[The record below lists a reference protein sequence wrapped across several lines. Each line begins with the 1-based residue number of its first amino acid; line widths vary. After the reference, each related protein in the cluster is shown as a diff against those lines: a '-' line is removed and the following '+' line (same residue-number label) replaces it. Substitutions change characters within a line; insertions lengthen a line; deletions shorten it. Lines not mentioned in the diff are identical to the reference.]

1 MFRNGR
7 YMTSHSTE
15 WFTLRSWLVVHC
27 WIKQDYWGMIQ
38 ISPSMWAA
46 RKLPL
51 WRKRESCS
59 PYHTLYREGDRRTF
73 AEWTNIIFCWTPTV
87 RLAKKVYIKRN
98 SFCSARCNRFGFSWQ
113 RAIRAVFTCDRF
125 VLRAFTRDMF
135 YIFLL
140 VGRWRRGGGEGGRS
154 DTPFHVSPPGRL
166 SYVMAQL
173 LIRSHCTVLFSY
185 HNRHTS
191 LSLSSD

>member
-1 MFRNGR
+1 MVHSSVLISCSLLNKARLLGNDTDFPQHVGR
-7 YMTSHSTE
+7 SETASLE
-15 WFTLRSWLVVHC
+15 KKREL
-27 WIKQDYWGMIQ
+27 
-38 ISPSMWAA
+38 
-46 RKLPL
+46 LPL
-51 WRKRESCS
+51 
-59 PYHTLYREGDRRTF
+59 PYVVQRGWQTHVRRVNKYYF
-73 AEWTNIIFCWTPTV
+73 LLNSDCAPCE
-87 RLAKKVYIKRN
+87 KVYIKRN

-125 VLRAFTRDMF
+125 VLRVFTRDMF

-140 VGRWRRGGGEGGRS
+140 VGRWRRGEGRGVGRTLPS
-154 DTPFHVSPPGRL
+154 MWL
-166 SYVMAQL
+166 SYLMAQL